1 MQFKMKDERGEM
13 REERGERKHVIPPSP
28 IRRGMESLT
37 VYSESRDAI
46 HRMINHPLWNDV
58 GVTPVLLLDI
68 SLLFPLSTFI
78 SHLEFPILGRSIGGA
93 RAEEEISVKK
103 RRLFDCFKNAE
114 GIRFRKFAAQI
125 PTMIHRASFYATF

>member
-1 MQFKMKDERGEM
+1 M
-13 REERGERKHVIPPSP
+13 REERGERKHVIPPSL

-37 VYSESRDAI
+37 VYSECRDAI

-68 SLLFPLSTFI
+68 FLLFPLSTFI
-78 SHLEFPILGRSIGGA
+78 SHPEFPNLGRNIVGV

-114 GIRFRKFAAQI
+114 GIRFRKFTAQI
-125 PTMIHRASFYATF
+125 PIMIHRAVLAPPFWRQKVAETNV